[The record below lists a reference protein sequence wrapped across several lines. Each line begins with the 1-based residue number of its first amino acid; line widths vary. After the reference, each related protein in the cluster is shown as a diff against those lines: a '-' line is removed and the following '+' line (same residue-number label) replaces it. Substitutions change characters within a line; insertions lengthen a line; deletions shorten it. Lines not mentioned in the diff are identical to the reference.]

1 MTHQSATY
9 SHPDHDP
16 CGPVRQKGRQ
26 EKDRR
31 GAQACDPDRRE
42 IRPSP
47 LRAGPGCCSP
57 TSDDAVALLSPMVS
71 ADPSFVQ
78 PRILLGLAY
87 LGKYN
92 TGEAIKQFDDAPV
105 ASQVVELKEG
115 LGEPRPGCAASPG
128 REAGRGGRFSQGG
141 RPHRAAESPG
151 QPAAR

>member
-1 MTHQSATY
+1 MRSRPTRNTSQPASRWARLLFADKRRH
-9 SHPDHDP
+9 
-16 CGPVRQKGRQ
+16 
-26 EKDRR
+26 R
-31 GAQACDPDRRE
+31 GA
-42 IRPSP
+42 
-47 LRAGPGCCSP
+47 
-57 TSDDAVALLSPMVS
+57 ALSRGVGGR
-71 ADPSFVQ
+71 SFVQ
-78 PRILLGLAY
+78 PRILLELAY